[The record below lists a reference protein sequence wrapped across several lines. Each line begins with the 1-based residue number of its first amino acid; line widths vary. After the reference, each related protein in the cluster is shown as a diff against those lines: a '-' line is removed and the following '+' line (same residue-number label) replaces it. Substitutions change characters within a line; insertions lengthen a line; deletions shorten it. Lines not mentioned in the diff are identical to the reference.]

1 MASRPAEIAR
11 AHHACGDDHS
21 HAHDALP
28 ADHDRGHSHDHGHE
42 CCAADPSPPSSSSNA
57 SLVTAR
63 IPVGYTLTRL
73 RVAEMD
79 CPTEEAL
86 IRNKLGGLATVSGM
100 EFNLM
105 QRVLT
110 VVHKNNTLA
119 VVETA
124 IRDLGMS
131 TEPMETSSQG
141 SARHRGSQQALV
153 AVGAGRACRAECG
166 NCPLAWLAGMVVR
179 TAGTRRHHHQRYR
192 HFQEGL
198 DCVAPR
204 QSQHQ
209 RPDEHCRDGCG
220 IAAAVAGS
228 GHGHGSVYSCRVDR
242 GEVLGSG
249 TQCHSQPAAAHP
261 GNGNGTAGGRR
272 LGRVAGQGRGHRPN
286 RARANLVSASP
297 SMVS

>member
-119 VVETA
+119 
-124 IRDLGMS
+124 
-131 TEPMETSSQG
+131 
-141 SARHRGSQQALV
+141 
-153 AVGAGRACRAECG
+153 ACR
-166 NCPLAWLAGMVVR
+166 
-179 TAGTRRHHHQRYR
+179 T
-192 HFQEGL
+192 
-198 DCVAPR
+198 
-204 QSQHQ
+204 
-209 RPDEHCRDGCG
+209 
-220 IAAAVAGS
+220 
-228 GHGHGSVYSCRVDR
+228 
-242 GEVLGSG
+242 
-249 TQCHSQPAAAHP
+249 
-261 GNGNGTAGGRR
+261 
-272 LGRVAGQGRGHRPN
+272 
-286 RARANLVSASP
+286 
-297 SMVS
+297 